1 MAEYARGVL
10 DDIRLRYL
18 RGGSGHAAVRSM
30 PRRTQNLWR
39 VSQGSN
45 AAILKKIHR
54 GGTHTKA
61 QLGNQLDYLFSKAT
75 AVFGNMVDHDPDA
88 RSLTGE
94 QREEIAAGWEDG
106 WRGDPKNGHTTHLL
120 LSFPADV
127 APKRALKVAETW
139 AAEMFQS
146 GAHANDEWSYVAA
159 LHTDRAHPHVH
170 VVVNNR
176 GIANGT
182 WFYMAKDHDF
192 ELLSMKERM
201 VEIAAEGG
209 MYLNS
214 SSRLDRGKLTY
225 GPSRAEIE
233 NARRDNRAVF
243 EKPLQGRAL
252 RDAVEYIRQNIE
264 TLHQLTDYARQWG
277 DDGAA
282 MKMEH
287 AAEVLER
294 GGVISTFK
302 DETMEAAQVKT
313 KGDFVRYFENWLDQT
328 ERDINRLPVS
338 EQSESRRE
346 FYKIAGDIA
355 RDLGDKRGAELM
367 QQGAKT
373 TLYQTSLQDDGVS
386 RGEHTRPLNSDAV
399 AELKQ
404 RVSDQANAAGLD
416 PHQISERMQRG
427 AANAWEERDWI
438 RKDVIAVADAR
449 NLDLERPE
457 GRTKAAEMVDRFYD
471 AVGKVLTATLE
482 HRATNDRVT
491 RALGAMEDSLRET
504 GQVQFRSDEDAR
516 RFAGDLRERYGDNIM
531 ERLASGDDRALA
543 ADFADQRQRRQIA
556 MAVVAAAERHEGM
569 GLTLN
574 QAREAKEALVEQER
588 PQQERGRDR
597 ER

>member
-39 VSQGSN
+39 LSQGSN

-192 ELLSMKERM
+192 ELLAMKERM

-209 MYLNS
+209 MYLDS

-386 RGEHTRPLNSDAV
+386 RGEHIRPLNSDAV